1 MKTTRYC
8 LLFVGTPFLKW
19 IFIICRITLDSFLLR
34 MTTKE
39 GSALG
44 NPGTRL
50 PLIGCSKK
58 KEEANKQKTI
68 SVFLSSPFKFARERV
83 NVRHLWHVSEFSHGN
98 QCCSKDTRPI
108 LEITFA
114 RLFRQNKWILQFYNN
129 TLATYRK
136 LSKKE
141 SWVWKIK

>member
-1 MKTTRYC
+1 
-8 LLFVGTPFLKW
+8 
-19 IFIICRITLDSFLLR
+19 

-83 NVRHLWHVSEFSHGN
+83 NVRHLWHVSGFSRGN
-98 QCCSKDTRPI
+98 QCCSKDTRQI

-114 RLFRQNKWILQFYNN
+114 RLFRQNKWIL
-129 TLATYRK
+129 
-136 LSKKE
+136 
-141 SWVWKIK
+141 